1 MRRIIKIYLLF
12 SMCCGTGQFAFRNL
26 QLSPLPGGGGNRAPA
41 SSEADKGVSPAP
53 TLQDR
58 QEEFKKL
65 VAATERIR
73 QASSA
78 HWWREY
84 REASELAEE
93 AIQRETEEALR
104 VARFRN
110 EVAQRDAER
119 VAQRQNGADI
129 RPLDPPPGDDPEEQA
144 DERLFGRPPNRA
156 EARPRLA
163 GGR

>member
-12 SMCCGTGQFAFRNL
+12 SMCCGSGQFAFRSL
-26 QLSPLPGGGGNRAPA
+26 QLGSPLGGERNRAPV
-41 SSEADKGVSPAP
+41 SSEADKGGAPAP
-53 TLQDR
+53 APR
-58 QEEFKKL
+58 NPQEEFEKL
-65 VAATERIR
+65 VAETERIR

-84 REASELAEE
+84 QEASELAEE

-110 EVAQRDAER
+110 EAAQRDAER
-119 VAQRQNGADI
+119 VAQRQNGAADQ
-129 RPLDPPPGDDPEEQA
+129 PLDTPSSDDLDEQA
-144 DERLFGRPPNRA
+144 DDREFGRPPNRA